1 MNEQLV
7 LPLQGL
13 KPVRFSPFDS
23 LKIVIDG
30 VTTKFD
36 KWLDKHPKL
45 KAVFEV
51 FSAGATLHVAIELIG
66 WLIVSVMLLVATI
79 Y

>member
-1 MNEQLV
+1 
-7 LPLQGL
+7 
-13 KPVRFSPFDS
+13 
-23 LKIVIDG
+23 